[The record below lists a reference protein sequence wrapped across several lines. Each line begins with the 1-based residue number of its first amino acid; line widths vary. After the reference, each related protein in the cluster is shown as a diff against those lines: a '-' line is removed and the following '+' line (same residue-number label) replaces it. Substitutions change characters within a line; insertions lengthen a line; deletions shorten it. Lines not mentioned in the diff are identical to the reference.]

1 MAGGRGSIVTAL
13 DVGSNKVCCFI
24 ARADGA
30 GGMRVVGIGHQVSRG
45 MRAGAVTDIET
56 VETSIRAA
64 VDAAERMAGE
74 TAAGV
79 YANVSSG
86 PLASRSVAA
95 EIDVSGHAIGDNDVR
110 RVLGQARARIDKGD
124 GHILHALPTGHSIDN
139 SRGIHEPR
147 GMYGDRLGVRMHVLA
162 AAPGPLRNLRTV
174 IERCHLEVDGFAA
187 SAYVAGLACLVDDEI
202 DLGVT
207 VIDMG
212 AGTTSIGVF
221 YEGTLVHADVVPV
234 GGGHVTND
242 LARGLSTTTVHAERM
257 KTLYGSAIPSPSD
270 EREMVTVP
278 QIGETGTDAVQQVP
292 RSLLVGI
299 IQPRIEE
306 TLELA
311 RDRLQANG
319 LARAAGRRLVLT
331 GGASQLTGAREL
343 AARVLDKQVRVGRPL
358 RTQGLAEVTEGP
370 AFSACAGLLHYAI
383 RQPEAAR
390 RAAEA
395 TTSQEG
401 NRLFRVGRWLKENF

>member
-1 MAGGRGSIVTAL
+1 MAAGRNTVVAAL

-24 ARADGA
+24 ARADPA
-30 GGMRVVGIGHQVSRG
+30 GGVRVVGIGHQVSLG

-74 TAAGV
+74 TAQGV
-79 YANVSSG
+79 YATVSSG
-86 PLASRSVAA
+86 PLVSRTVAA
-95 EIDVSGHAIGDNDVR
+95 EIDVGGHAIAEGDVR
-110 RVLGQARARIDKGD
+110 RVLGQAKSKIAKAD
-124 GHILHALPTGHSIDN
+124 GYMLHAEPTGHSIDA
-139 SRGIHEPR
+139 SRGIREPR
-147 GMYGDRLGVRMHVLA
+147 GMYGDRLGVRLHVLT

-174 IERCHLEVDGFAA
+174 IERCHLEVDGLAA
-187 SAYVAGLACLVDDEI
+187 SAYAAGLACLVDDEM

-212 AGTTSIGVF
+212 AGTTSLGVF
-221 YEGTLVHADVVPV
+221 YEGALVHADVVPV

-242 LARGLSTTTVHAERM
+242 IARGLSTTTSHAERI
-257 KTLYGSAIPSPSD
+257 KTLHGSAIPSPAD

-278 QIGETGTDAVQQVP
+278 QVGETGTDAVQQVP
-292 RSLLVGI
+292 RSILVGI
-299 IQPRIEE
+299 VQPRVEE
-306 TLELA
+306 TLELV
-311 RDRLQANG
+311 RDRLEAGG

-331 GGASQLTGAREL
+331 GGASQLTGVREL
-343 AARVLDKQVRVGRPL
+343 AARVLDKQVRIGRPL

-370 AFSACAGLLHYAI
+370 AFSVCAGLLHYAM
-383 RQPEAAR
+383 RQPAAAR
-390 RAAEA
+390 KAVDVN
-395 TTSQEG
+395 TSHEG